1 MNNNKHMIKLTS
13 KTLLVAFSIML
24 FNVKAQDANSNT
36 FSLQQAIDYAYK
48 NSPNYLNAQ
57 NDVLMAKYKRKEV
70 LGIAMPQLNAN
81 VDFKDFERI
90 PTSVLPNFVS
100 PAVYGGLVAA
110 GAAPYDPA
118 KLTSAAYDPI
128 AAQFG
133 TKYQLSGTASA
144 SLLVFSADYLVGL
157 KATKEYI
164 SLMNINVSRSKSDL
178 VSQVSK
184 AYYSVL
190 VNKERI
196 KLLEA
201 NIVKLEKLLNDTKAF
216 NKQGF
221 VEQIDVDRL
230 EVAYNNLTTEKE
242 KIERLISLS
251 ENLLKFQMGHTGKEK
266 LTLTDSLIVSE
277 NTPVDASKITATQRS
292 EYQMLEVQQR
302 LNTINV
308 KRLKFGYLPTL
319 VAYGS
324 LGYSGQRSD
333 TKFFNK
339 QNNWYPTALIGG
351 TLSLNLFDG
360 LQRHYKIQQAKL
372 DFKKGENNLK
382 NLQLAIEL
390 EGASAAVNYNN
401 AVSSLQVQK
410 RNLDLAKNIYDV
422 SQKKYQQGVGSNLEV
437 INAQA
442 SLKESETNYFNAIYD
457 MLVYKIDYQKAIGT
471 LVK

>member
-1 MNNNKHMIKLTS
+1 MIKLNS
-13 KTLLVAFSIML
+13 RIVSLFVLSVMAFRS
-24 FNVKAQDANSNT
+24 NAQDAKSNS
-36 FSLQQAIDYAYK
+36 FSLQQAVDYAYK
-48 NSPNYLNAQ
+48 SSPNYLNAQ

-70 LGIAMPQLNAN
+70 LGMAMPQIGIS

-118 KLTSAAYDPI
+118 KLSSDAYDPI

-133 TKYQLSGTASA
+133 TKYQLSGTSSA

-164 SLMNINVSRSKSDL
+164 SLMNINVARNKTDL

-184 AYYSVL
+184 AYYGVL

-196 KLLEA
+196 NLLDA

-230 EVAYNNLTTEKE
+230 EVAFNNLTTEKQ
-242 KIERLISLS
+242 KIVRLISLS
-251 ENLLKFQMGHTGKEK
+251 ENLLKFQMGYSGSEG
-266 LTLTDSLIVSE
+266 LILTDSLSVADNSE
-277 NTPVDASKITATQRS
+277 ISVSKIDVAKRS
-292 EYQMLEVQQR
+292 EYQLLESQQR

-308 KRLKFGYLPTL
+308 KRLKFGYLPSL
-319 VAYGS
+319 VAFGS

-333 TKFFNK
+333 TKFFTK
-339 QNNWYPTALIGG
+339 ENNWYPTALIGA

-360 LQRHYKIQQAKL
+360 FQRHYKIQQAKL
-372 DFKKGENNLK
+372 DFKKGDNNLR

-390 EGASAAVNYNN
+390 EGASAVVNYNN
-401 AVSSLQVQK
+401 AISSLQIQK
-410 RNLDLAKNIYDV
+410 RNLELAQNVYNV
-422 SQKKYQQGVGSNLEV
+422 SQKKYEQGVGSNLEV

-442 SLKESETNYFNAIYD
+442 SLKESQTNYFNAVYD
-457 MLVYKIDYQKAIGT
+457 MLVYKIDYLKATGS